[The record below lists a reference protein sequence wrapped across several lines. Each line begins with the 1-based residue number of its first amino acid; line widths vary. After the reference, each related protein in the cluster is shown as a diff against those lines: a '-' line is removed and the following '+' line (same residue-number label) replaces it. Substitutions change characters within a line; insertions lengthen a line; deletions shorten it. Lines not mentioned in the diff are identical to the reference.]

1 MPTIPRE
8 SREYLFV
15 TVRRDTVV
23 VTAGVRLAITAEDA
37 RPTEWTDADVISDAT
52 AILVAG
58 LTPGRY
64 RVWAEVSI
72 GSERIVEPAGSLV
85 VT

>member
-15 TVRRDTVV
+15 TVRQDTVV

-37 RPTEWTDADVISDAT
+37 RPTEWVDATVISNAT
-52 AILVAG
+52 AILVDG
-58 LTPGRY
+58 LAPGRY
-64 RVWAEVSI
+64 RVWAEVSV
-72 GSERIVEPAGSLV
+72 GSERIVEPAGTLII
-85 VT
+85 T